1 MENRILLK
9 FHNYCST
16 AESVKEKHPK
26 IYFYLKTFAFRA
38 LFEFLSNTEPAELQK
53 AKQDLIDKY
62 NEYIKEKAN
71 YAQSLKLTRDEYYSF
86 LNEFFNQQNFY
97 NKKIL
102 STKEIEIAYLLRD
115 LIEVA
120 IDFGPLDQVNS
131 DRFVKCNT
139 SITNFFYSN
148 SKYQAQQQQQQQQT
162 IIMNSNLA
170 GNLRNFK
177 NSFSIHDN
185 QMYQQFCNEIC
196 HYIQS
201 INNDVDNG
209 NIELAKNKTNIAIH
223 YLSLVKKS

>member
-1 MENRILLK
+1 MENRIFAK
-9 FHNYCST
+9 FNNYCST
-16 AESVKEKHPK
+16 AESVKETHPK

-38 LFEFLSNTEPAELQK
+38 LFDFLSNTEPAELQK
-53 AKQDLIDKY
+53 PKQELIDKY
-62 NEYIKEKAN
+62 NEYIKAKAN
-71 YAQSLKLTRDEYYSF
+71 YPHSLKLSRDEYYSF
-86 LNEFFNQQNFY
+86 LNDFFNQQNFC

-102 STKEIEIAYLLRD
+102 SIKEIDNAYLLRD

-131 DRFVKCNT
+131 ERFVNCNT
-139 SITNFFYSN
+139 SITNYDYST
-148 SKYQAQQQQQQQQT
+148 SKYQAQQQQLQQQT

-177 NSFSIHDN
+177 NQFSIHDT